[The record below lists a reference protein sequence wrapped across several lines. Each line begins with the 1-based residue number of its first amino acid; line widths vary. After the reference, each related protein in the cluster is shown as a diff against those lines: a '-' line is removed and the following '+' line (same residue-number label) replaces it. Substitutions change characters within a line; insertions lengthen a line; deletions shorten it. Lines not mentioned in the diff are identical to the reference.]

1 MAAGN
6 SPFWSTPT
14 VAELDPWAPRLPPPA
29 CWRTRSW
36 GRSTGAAGRRDGEE
50 ASAPPWAA
58 TALGAPSEAPF
69 LESSRCPCPFTGSW
83 FPEPDFIAAA
93 ETCADSRKG
102 FCGNSANVRA

>member
-1 MAAGN
+1 
-6 SPFWSTPT
+6 
-14 VAELDPWAPRLPPPA
+14 
-29 CWRTRSW
+29 
-36 GRSTGAAGRRDGEE
+36 
-50 ASAPPWAA
+50 
-58 TALGAPSEAPF
+58 